1 MLRLFAKTYGP
12 RRTVTPEE
20 NVEYEQHLWNEQVT
34 EARLNEQRQ
43 KKDYD
48 YLENGEIEK
57 CDDCGSYINSHGH
70 CPKCD
75 Y

>member
-1 MLRLFAKTYGP
+1 MKKKKHFDFNEELF
-12 RRTVTPEE
+12 E
-20 NVEYEQHLWNEQVT
+20 NRINEQKD
-34 EARLNEQRQ
+34 

-48 YLENGEIEK
+48 YLKDGQIEK
-57 CDDCGSYINSHGH
+57 CDNCGNFINSHGH